1 MPNVCKDE
9 IVRLIRRLTLV
20 LALVAAFALGSGAA
34 ALAGEETLTFFSK
47 PIAVEGHGVVQR
59 TELVESPNVD
69 GYVVGMSA
77 DVVDNTGRIQGDEDI
92 MLHHIVVAKIGT
104 PDLTCTGLLAERFY
118 AEGEERTKMALPEG
132 YGYPNRASDGW
143 GMLYMLMNHRGERL
157 TGRVRYTVRYVT
169 ERPLIPVKP
178 VWLDIRNCGS
188 SEFDV
193 PGTGKK
199 GSTFTKTWDYTIPEG
214 GALVAGGGHL
224 HGGGIRL
231 ELRNAT
237 CGTTPFT
244 SLPTWG
250 GSEPKPILHESGPR
264 KMSSFASAAGIPVSA
279 GDRLQLAAVY
289 DNARPHV
296 RAMGI
301 MLLYLTP
308 AATPGCRPTPDLTLD
323 LGQPG
328 LPPPFTMPLPRAPRG
343 PLYRDIQETWV
354 GDRRYGHERISI
366 RAKTA
371 FTWRFVGRETHD
383 VTLASG
389 PVGFSSPAL
398 RRGTFRYRFT
408 RAGTYRL
415 YCSLHPTRMTQVIT
429 ARGR

>member
-1 MPNVCKDE
+1 MQRVP
-9 IVRLIRRLTLV
+9 R
-20 LALVAAFALGSGAA
+20 LVALLGLAGLTALGCGGNAFA
-34 ALAGEETLTFFSK
+34 GEQTLTFFSK
-47 PIAVEGHGVVQR
+47 PISVEGYGVVQK
-59 TELVESPNVD
+59 TELVESPKVD

-77 DVVDNTGRIQGDEDI
+77 DVVDSGGSVQGDEEI

-143 GMLYMLMNHRGERL
+143 GMLYMLMNHRSNRL

-169 ERPLIPVKP
+169 DRPLKPVKP
-178 VWLDIRNCGS
+178 VWLDVRNCGS

-199 GSTFTKTWDYTIPEG
+199 GSTFTKTWDYTIPQG
-214 GALVAGGGHL
+214 GALIAGGGHL

-231 ELRNAT
+231 ELRNAA
-237 CGTTPFT
+237 CQATPFT
-244 SLPTWG
+244 SLPSWG
-250 GSEPKPILHESGPR
+250 EPEPKPILHEAGPR
-264 KMSSFASAAGIPVSA
+264 KMSSFTSAAGIPVSA

-289 DNARPHV
+289 DNSRPHV

-301 MLLYLTP
+301 MLLYLAP
-308 AATPGCRPTPDLTLD
+308 DPGAGCRPTPSLALE
-323 LGQPG
+323 LGQPS
-328 LPPPFTMPLPRAPRG
+328 LPPPFTMPLPRPPRG
-343 PLYRDIQETWV
+343 PLYRNLGGTWV
-354 GDRRYGHERISI
+354 GDYRYGHERLSI
-366 RAKTA
+366 RARTTFA
-371 FTWRFVGRETHD
+371 WRFVGQKTHD

-408 RAGTYRL
+408 RPGMYRL
-415 YCSLHPTRMTQVIT
+415 YCSLHPTRMTQIIT
-429 ARGR
+429 ARRH